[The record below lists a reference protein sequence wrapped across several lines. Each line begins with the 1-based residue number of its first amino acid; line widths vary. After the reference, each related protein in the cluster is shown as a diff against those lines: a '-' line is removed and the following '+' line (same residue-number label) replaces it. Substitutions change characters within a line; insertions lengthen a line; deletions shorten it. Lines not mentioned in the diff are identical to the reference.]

1 MIVIHHMI
9 EDAEMELTNEF
20 TDSVQNL
27 LISLNIKKSISEVD
41 VESYG
46 VGAMMPLDMPDE
58 IMLNNTA
65 LYGV

>member
-1 MIVIHHMI
+1 MI

>member
-1 MIVIHHMI
+1 MIVINQMI
-9 EDAEMELTNEF
+9 KDAAMELMNDF

-27 LISLNIKKSISEVD
+27 LINLNSKKSISEVD
-41 VESYG
+41 IESYG
-46 VGAMMPLDMPDE
+46 VGAMMPQDMPDE

>member
-58 IMLNNTA
+58 ILLNNTA